1 MRSVSVIAAGLLLIG
16 AAGSASAQAAGAG
29 APPASGATPPPADTS
44 KAKPAAELS
53 IEGAWNGYL
62 DMGGNGQQMNANI
75 KKEGGSYTGTISGM
89 QGDVALQ
96 QIELK
101 GDMLTMMA
109 AMPGPSGNIE
119 VWYSFKVAKDTL
131 SGQLDANF
139 NGQAFSLP
147 LALNRAK

>member
-1 MRSVSVIAAGLLLIG
+1 MRSLSAIAAGLLLIA
-16 AAGSASAQAAGAG
+16 AAGSATAQAA
-29 APPASGATPPPADTS
+29 PPPADTA
-44 KAKPAAELS
+44 KAKEAALS
-53 IEGAWNGYL
+53 IEGAWSGYL

-75 KKEGGSYTGTISGM
+75 KKEGDAYTGTITGM

-119 VWYSFKVAKDTL
+119 VWYSFKVTKDAL

-147 LALNRAK
+147 LTLNRAK